1 MIVIIDYGM
10 GNLKNVYNALKYL
23 NIHLHPLT
31 THLNSSQ
38 CFFCASLSQLLLAA
52 VLINIS
58 LHSLHGRLPMM
69 KAQNIPLFIG
79 ATEISVVESEVGAAI
94 AIQVAKWQ
102 RQ

>member
-1 MIVIIDYGM
+1 
-10 GNLKNVYNALKYL
+10 
-23 NIHLHPLT
+23 
-31 THLNSSQ
+31 
-38 CFFCASLSQLLLAA
+38 
-52 VLINIS
+52 
-58 LHSLHGRLPMM
+58 MM